1 MNLFAGRGGPD
12 IENRPVGP
20 VGEEGWGESRE
31 QHGNTHYH
39 VGAMAGTCVCLE
51 LIHGGAWQKPTQ
63 YCKAIIIH

>member
-39 VGAMAGTCVCLE
+39 VYALS
-51 LIHGGAWQKPTQ
+51 
-63 YCKAIIIH
+63 